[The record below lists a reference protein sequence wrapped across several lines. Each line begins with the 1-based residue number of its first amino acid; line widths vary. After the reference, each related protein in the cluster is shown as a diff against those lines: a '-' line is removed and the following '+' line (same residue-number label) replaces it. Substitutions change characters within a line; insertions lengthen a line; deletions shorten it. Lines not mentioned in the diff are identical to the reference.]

1 MSKNNCQK
9 CGKKHLQEYRMALM
23 MGPKGYRRYSV
34 CMDCAKKLKLP
45 EPRGGGRQLAKAQHE
60 VENASL

>member
-1 MSKNNCQK
+1 
-9 CGKKHLQEYRMALM
+9 LM